1 LSPAYLSGITFEQER
16 GFCLSSDEG
25 EGLHISTDQTR
36 SMTWID
42 LEATEIAKEMLES
55 GFLTNVL
62 SFNSVI
68 SLFIADGR
76 LREAAEVFHQMLK
89 LKASPNENTYKT
101 LGILLKRGGIPRE
114 AVEQLDVARKSG
126 LPHGIQ
132 ALRMTIFSA
141 VGMHAEAL
149 EACDELRASGLD
161 FDVSSYNAVIY
172 ALGSAGR
179 INEAY
184 KMFMIMQAKGL
195 EPDTITY
202 ASMII
207 SYGKLGLVDGV
218 RRMFYKMKQKGFQPN
233 EFTFK
238 AVIDAYKSAGKF
250 ALARFVTQ
258 EREFMHQLQ
267 DHGHII

>member
-1 LSPAYLSGITFEQER
+1 
-16 GFCLSSDEG
+16 
-25 EGLHISTDQTR
+25 
-36 SMTWID
+36 
-42 LEATEIAKEMLES
+42 
-55 GFLTNVL
+55 
-62 SFNSVI
+62 
-68 SLFIADGR
+68 
-76 LREAAEVFHQMLK
+76 
-89 LKASPNENTYKT
+89 
-101 LGILLKRGGIPRE
+101 
-114 AVEQLDVARKSG
+114 
-126 LPHGIQ
+126 
-132 ALRMTIFSA
+132 
-141 VGMHAEAL
+141 MHAEAL

-161 FDVSSYNAVIY
+161 FDVSSYNAIIY

-184 KMFMIMQAKGL
+184 NMFMIMQAKGL

-202 ASMII
+202 ASMTI

-218 RRMFYKMKQKGFQPN
+218 RKMFYKMKQKGFQPN

-258 EREFMHQLQ
+258 EREFREFMHQLQ

>member
-1 LSPAYLSGITFEQER
+1 
-16 GFCLSSDEG
+16 
-25 EGLHISTDQTR
+25 
-36 SMTWID
+36 
-42 LEATEIAKEMLES
+42 
-55 GFLTNVL
+55 
-62 SFNSVI
+62 
-68 SLFIADGR
+68 
-76 LREAAEVFHQMLK
+76 MLK

-161 FDVSSYNAVIY
+161 FDVSYYNAVIY

-184 KMFMIMQAKGL
+184 KMVMIMHAKGL
-195 EPDTITY
+195 EPD
-202 ASMII
+202 I
-207 SYGKLGLVDGV
+207 SYFIWAFSG
-218 RRMFYKMKQKGFQPN
+218 
-233 EFTFK
+233 
-238 AVIDAYKSAGKF
+238 I
-250 ALARFVTQ
+250 
-258 EREFMHQLQ
+258 
-267 DHGHII
+267 